1 MVISTTFLGIAF
13 KVIIFIAGVIV
24 GFIVSNKINDN
35 HYKDDRF
42 S

>member
-1 MVISTTFLGIAF
+1 MVISATFLEIAF
-13 KVIIFIAGVIV
+13 KVIIFIVGVIV
-24 GFIVSNKINDN
+24 GFIVNNKINDN